1 MKQLGA
7 AGLQDGGL
15 TEDSRALM
23 ISGSVEEF
31 ERIDWAGAAPSWV
44 SIVAG
49 VTLPV
54 FTVVGLALLIDFSVC
69 WIFEKWV
76 GHLWTAP
83 IWLRVTMV
91 LPLAL
96 AAAIAF
102 AKFFSQISIANW
114 TVTKSKEVL

>member
-1 MKQLGA
+1 MKQPGA
-7 AGLQDGGL
+7 AGLEDGGL

-44 SIVAG
+44 SIIAG

-69 WIFEKWV
+69 WIFDQWV

>member
-7 AGLQDGGL
+7 AGLQDGGII
-15 TEDSRALM
+15 EDSRALV

-44 SIVAG
+44 SIVVG

-54 FTVVGLALLIDFSVC
+54 FAVVGLAFLIDFSVC
-69 WIFEKWV
+69 LIIEQWI
-76 GHLWTAP
+76 GHLWTVSM
-83 IWLRVTMV
+83 WLRVTMV

-102 AKFFSQISIANW
+102 AKLFSQISIANW